1 MEGEAPGET
10 AEEAPGETA
19 EEAPI
24 SIERGAEIEK
34 DLREEYGDRIHMD
47 VHTLVE
53 DYWAWVYAV
62 TKDDKFACETPGSR
76 TVSYH
81 ALCNALDK
89 LGPTLSSLKQE
100 QEDFELQKQVFQ
112 SHVSGF
118 SSAMEEV
125 LKIITRIDQMVQ
137 DQKGRLMDQL
147 LLDQEGV
154 AKVIEENIT
163 HEMKQ
168 WGEVL
173 RTLVEKGIPDGKT
186 PFRLNYKDTKRLC
199 GFRNRNNFKL
209 WPHSFWE
216 RT

>member
-100 QEDFELQKQVFQ
+100 QEDFELQKRLFQ

-118 SSAMEEV
+118 RSSIEEV
-125 LKIITRIDQMVQ
+125 LKTIRGIDRMVQ
-137 DQKGRLMDQL
+137 DQKGGLMDQL
-147 LLDQEGV
+147 LLAQEGV
-154 AKVIEENIT
+154 AKVIEESIT
-163 HEMKQ
+163 HELKKCDD
-168 WGEVL
+168 VL
-173 RTLVEKGIPDGKT
+173 RTLVKNGILTDGT
-186 PFRLNYKDTKRLC
+186 TSFMLPYQETKRLC
-199 GFRNRNNFKL
+199 GFSNRNNF
-209 WPHSFWE
+209 
-216 RT
+216 